1 MASLKEIRGRIKSAK
16 NIQQITKAMKMVA
29 AARLRRSQE
38 RMQAVRPYAD
48 LISGVLK
55 QIARRASDVAH
66 HPLMAP
72 RKDFEK
78 GTLRLV
84 VFTADKGLCGSFN
97 VNVLRKA
104 AQIIRENQGKR
115 KIELVAVGR
124 KGRDFFRHFNAAT
137 VGQFVQLGIVQ
148 YPVAEAVTREQVEAY
163 LSGSVDEVILLYTH
177 FKNVISLKPIAV
189 RLLPFDM
196 AQMDLEGPLAPLPVS
211 AEEAAAQAT
220 GPEPEFEPSRQVIF
234 EQLVPRAIAMQVWRA
249 LLESQASEFAAR
261 MTAMDNASRNSKE
274 LIGSLTLY
282 ANRIRQAAITKEIS
296 ELVGGAEALK

>member
-48 LISGVLK
+48 LIAGVLNA
-55 QIARRASDVAH
+55 IARRTSDIAS
-66 HPLMAP
+66 HPLLAP
-72 RKDFEK
+72 RPNAEK

-115 KIELVAVGR
+115 RIELVAVGR
-124 KGRDFFRHFNAAT
+124 KGRDFFRHFNAQT

-148 YPVAEAVTREQVEAY
+148 YAVAEAITKEQVEAY
-163 LSGSVDEVILLYTH
+163 LGGQVDEVILLYTN
-177 FKNVISLKPIAV
+177 FKSVISLKPVAV

-196 AQMDLEGPLAPLPVS
+196 AQMDLESPWGTKVENTLEAN
-211 AEEAAAQAT
+211 EAAG
-220 GPEPEFEPSRQVIF
+220 GPEPEFEPSREVIF
-234 EQLVPRAIAMQVWRA
+234 EQLVPRAVSMQVWRA

-282 ANRIRQAAITKEIS
+282 ANRIRQAAITKEIA

>member
-29 AARLRRSQE
+29 AARLRRAQE
-38 RMQAVRPYAD
+38 RMVASRPYAN
-48 LISGVLK
+48 LIAGVLK
-55 QIARRASDVAH
+55 DIAGNESVSG
-66 HPLMAP
+66 HPLLRRSPDM
-72 RKDFEK
+72 EK

-97 VNVLRKA
+97 VNILRKA

-124 KGRDFFRHFNAAT
+124 KGRDFFRHFNAET

-148 YPVAEAVTREQVEAY
+148 YAVAEAITREQVEAF
-163 LSGSVDEVILLYTH
+163 LKGDVAEVVLLYTD
-177 FKNVISLKPIAV
+177 FRSVISLKPTAV

-196 AQMDLEGPLAPLPVS
+196 SKMDLEGEWAPLPS
-211 AEEAAAQAT
+211 EAAAAK
-220 GPEPEFEPSRQVIF
+220 GAEPAYEPSRQGVF
-234 EQLVPRAIAMQVWRA
+234 DQLAPRAVSMQVWRA

-282 ANRIRQAAITKEIS
+282 ANRIRQAAITKEIA